1 MGGDFRPCFSIDP
14 AIADR
19 HGRLS
24 VLDPESNCVTKL
36 QLMLVTGL
44 AFAVLGGSGA
54 AAPKRPAPRAT
65 VKPVTIIEPAL
76 VAAVAEERR
85 PGSFMVPREIV
96 LKNPTLAEREANA
109 VWNIRAAL
117 NVAALQCQFSGFLK
131 TTKNYNSFLQAH
143 SEELARAQKTMIG
156 HFRRTDGAKA
166 DNSFDMYTTR
176 TYNSFSTLDAQ
187 YAFCNAAGFIGRRV
201 LAVPKN
207 KLGEAALANGPA
219 IRAALAYTPLAPA
232 LLLVM
237 PEPIAL
243 PDLAT
248 MAEA

>member
-1 MGGDFRPCFSIDP
+1 M
-14 AIADR
+14 
-19 HGRLS
+19 
-24 VLDPESNCVTKL
+24 TKL
-36 QLMLVTGL
+36 GLLLVAGL
-44 AFAVLGGSGA
+44 AFAVSA
-54 AAPKRPAPRAT
+54 PVTAAPNKPAPKA
-65 VKPVTIIEPAL
+65 VPKPVAIPAPPAPP
-76 VAAVAEERR
+76 VVEERR
-85 PGSFMVPREIV
+85 PGGFMVPREII

-143 SEELARAQKTMIG
+143 SEELARAQATMIA

-166 DNSFDMYTTR
+166 MNSFDMYTTR

-187 YAFCNAAGFIGRRV
+187 YAFCNAAGFVGRRV
-201 LAVPKN
+201 LAVPKR
-207 KLGEAALANGPA
+207 KLGETALADGPT

-237 PEPIAL
+237 PDPVIL
-243 PDLAT
+243 PDIATLAT
-248 MAEA
+248 S